1 MTIDKKSIKQQISIV
16 IPAYNE
22 EQRID
27 VVLNNLL
34 TNTVL
39 QNMEYEVIVVDDGS
53 KDKTAKITKR
63 HNVRLIQHE
72 QNKGYGAAL
81 KTGIRFAK
89 YNIIAIADADGTYPI
104 DKIPELVNFMHEYD
118 MVVGARKY
126 IELPLITRPAKWILN
141 KYANYLVKYDIPD
154 LNSGLRVFKKDV
166 YQKFSGLLPNGF
178 SFTTTITLALLSNDY
193 RVKYISIDYFKRAGK
208 SKIKPIR
215 DTINFFSLI
224 TRTSLYFNPLRVFMP
239 IALLLLTVG
248 IIFLGYDLYYMNITD
263 RTMVVFLWG
272 MQFGVMGLLADMI
285 SRLRQD

>member
-1 MTIDKKSIKQQISIV
+1 MIANKKNVKQRISIV

-22 EQRID
+22 EQRIG
-27 VVLNNLL
+27 VVLDNLL
-34 TNTVL
+34 VNVVL
-39 QNMEYEVIVVDDGS
+39 WNIDYEVIVVDDGS
-53 KDKTAKITKR
+53 KDKTAEIIKR
-63 HNVRLIQHE
+63 HNVQLIQHE

-104 DKIPELVNFMHEYD
+104 DKIPELVGFIHECD

-126 IELPLITRPAKWILN
+126 IKLPLVTRPAKWILN

-208 SKIKPIR
+208 SKIRPIR

-239 IALLLLTVG
+239 IALLLLTIG
-248 IIFLGYDLYYMNITD
+248 IIFLGYDLYYRNITD
-263 RTMVVFLWG
+263 RTMIVFLWG